1 MKPPPASLLIGI
13 ARLNDLLERQDHER
27 AVPLMRKL
35 GRELAAGGLRS
46 ANFTWLEAIYFD
58 QNDDW
63 ANALAKIT
71 EAAHLDPCN
80 GGIQKSR
87 EVICSRIRSALA
99 DLEDHD
105 PNVPYLYQLLIAADA
120 VELEDHLKM
129 ARYHAHRGQPE
140 QAHRLLDA
148 ILALNPVSADAW
160 ATKSLLLGSQR
171 RCAEA
176 QEAGVEA
183 SRWGFDSVPFVFSGV
198 VRA

>member
-1 MKPPPASLLIGI
+1 MKPPPPPLLTSI
-13 ARLNDLLERQDHER
+13 AKLNDLLERQDHDR

-35 GRELAAGGLRS
+35 GRELAAGGFKS
-46 ANFTWLEAIYFD
+46 ASFCWLEAIYFD
-58 QNDDW
+58 QNEDW
-63 ANALAKIT
+63 PNALAKIT

-87 EVICSRIRSALA
+87 EVICSRISSALD

-105 PNVPYLYQLLIAADA
+105 PNVPYLYHLLIAADA
-120 VELEDHLKM
+120 VELDDHLKM
-129 ARYHAHRGQPE
+129 ARYQARGQPE
-140 QAHRLLDA
+140 QAHKLLDA

-171 RCAEA
+171 RCTEA

-183 SRWGFDSVPFVFSGV
+183 SRWGFGAVPFVFSGV